1 MELALNLFV
10 IFCIFVIGTLFGSFF
25 SLATYR
31 IPRHQDIVIK
41 QSYCPNCKHKLGF
54 FDLFPIFSYILCG
67 AKCRYCKKKI
77 SPRYFLLELSN
88 GCVFLVFYAIFGYT
102 LNFMYVAIIYAVLF
116 VLIGSYVMS
125 LKMTDEEKEQVKKI
139 DELKKNKKIKENK
152 LDDVSKKDYDKKE
165 NIADTSDLLS
175 RKSGVFVTE
184 IIIAVLLFAILMVT
198 SFVLSKNSASINAK
212 NIIESNANMIAVK
225 NMEICLAT
233 QYDKLGSYNLQEKRG
248 STTYSVETTI
258 SSIADQDFTKED
270 VIKNV
275 EVKVTYMYDGS
286 LCEVVLNSVKG
297 KVL

>member
-31 IPRHQDIVIK
+31 IPRHQDIIIK

-67 AKCRYCKKKI
+67 AKCRYCKDKI

-88 GCVFLVFYAIFGYT
+88 GCVFLLFYAIFGYT

-125 LKMTDEEKEQVKKI
+125 LKMTDEEREQVKKN
-139 DELKKNKKIKENK
+139 DELKKNEKTKK
-152 LDDVSKKDYDKKE
+152 S
-165 NIADTSDLLS
+165 
-175 RKSGVFVTE
+175 KSGVFVTE
-184 IIIAVLLFAILMVT
+184 IIIAVLLFVILMVT

-233 QYDKLGSYNLQEKRG
+233 EYDKLGSYNLQEKRG

-258 SSIADQDFTKED
+258 LSIADQDFTKED

-275 EVKVTYMYDGS
+275 EVKVTYMYDGT